1 MHLHISHTVIFVYLC
16 TELCIKRNTKLLLSR
31 FVLDAL
37 LVYMQWQVTVI
48 TWLPEISYRQSLKA
62 RLCVRYIIEDCYFR
76 MLNIFSMSIIDR
88 KNLHD
93 YYTSYKPICVLKF
106 ISEYTNCKYVW
117 YWVILNNLFLS
128 GTGCYHKQAQVWIW
142 TRVIEITQERTSV
155 ISAMCTYT

>member
-106 ISEYTNCKYVW
+106 ISTVNTLIVSMYGIESFWTIFSYPGLAVTTNKHKCEYERVLLK
-117 YWVILNNLFLS
+117 L
-128 GTGCYHKQAQVWIW
+128 HKNVPQ
-142 TRVIEITQERTSV
+142 
-155 ISAMCTYT
+155 